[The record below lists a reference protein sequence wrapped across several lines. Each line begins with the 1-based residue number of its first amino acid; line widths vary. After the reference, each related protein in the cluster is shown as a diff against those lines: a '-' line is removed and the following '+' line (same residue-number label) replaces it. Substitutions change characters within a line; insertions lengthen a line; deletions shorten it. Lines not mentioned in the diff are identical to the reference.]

1 MVIPAKARELAG
13 IAQGDI
19 VEVNAE
25 GDGRLVLVRLER
37 SGEAKPIK
45 AKITYRRGRHRR
57 LVRSGPR
64 TLPREPNKS
73 KKEAAANYNWPE
85 VHAAA

>member
-45 AKITYRRGRHRR
+45 AKITYRRGRHAVASTGRKVTSAEVRR
-57 LVRSGPR
+57 VLN
-64 TLPREPNKS
+64 EP
-73 KKEAAANYNWPE
+73 
-85 VHAAA
+85 